1 MKKILRIGTRDSQL
15 AVWQATFVKN
25 ELAKHGIASE
35 LVLIKSDG
43 DIDLVTPLYEIGVQG
58 VFTKTLDAA
67 LLSDKIDI
75 AVHSMKDVP
84 TQLAKGI
91 QQAAVLKRANYTD
104 ILVLHPDIDKR
115 NNRFSIDSITITKTG
130 RGKEKRSSWT
140 IPLREDPSN
149 PGKSEKIW
157 IATSSVRRIAQWK
170 NRFPNSIIENLRGNV
185 NTRLKKLKESEW
197 HGAIFAAA
205 GLERINLRPENSIEL
220 DWMIPA
226 PAQGAIMIVCRENDT
241 KSKNNSALLND
252 ETTAICTKIERD
264 FLRTLMGGCSTPI
277 SALAEIKKEKIYFK
291 CSILSLDGNE
301 KAETAYSGFL
311 LKDSFDLGI
320 TAANYILENG
330 GRQIVEN
337 IRNAGI

>member
-91 QQAAVLKRANYTD
+91 QQAAVLKRANYKD
-104 ILVLHPDIDKR
+104 ILVWHPDIDKR
-115 NNRFSIDSITITKTG
+115 NNPFARSSHTTTM
-130 RGKEKRSSWT
+130 RGKKVIKESSWS

-149 PGKSEKIW
+149 PGKPEKIC

-170 NRFPNSIIENLRGNV
+170 NRFPDSIIENLRGNV
-185 NTRLKKLKESEW
+185 NTRLKKLKESDW

-205 GLERINLRPENSIEL
+205 GLERINLRPEHSIEL
-220 DWMIPA
+220 DWMLPA

-241 KSKNNSALLND
+241 ESKNKSALLND

-277 SALAEIKKEKIYFK
+277 SALAEIEKDRINFK
-291 CSILSLDGNE
+291 CSILSLDGKE
-301 KAETAYSGFL
+301 KAETSYSVF
-311 LKDSFDLGI
+311 KNEVDLGV
-320 TAANYILENG
+320 TAANFILENG
-330 GRQIVEN
+330 GRKIVEK

>member
-1 MKKILRIGTRDSQL
+1 MEKILRIGTRDSQL
-15 AVWQATFVKN
+15 AVWQATFVKD
-25 ELAKHGIASE
+25 ELAKHGIASQ

-43 DIDLVTPLYEIGVQG
+43 DIDLITPLYAMGVQG

-67 LLSDKIDI
+67 LLSNKIDI

-84 TQLAKGI
+84 TQLAQGI
-91 QQAAVLKRANYTD
+91 QQAAVLKRANNKD
-104 ILVLHPDIDKR
+104 ILVWHPDIDKR
-115 NNRFSIDSITITKTG
+115 NNRFSICSHTTITE
-130 RGKEKRSSWT
+130 RGKVLKETSWT

-149 PGKSEKIW
+149 PGKPEKIF

-170 NRFPNSIIENLRGNV
+170 HRFPDSRIENLRGNV
-185 NTRLKKLKESEW
+185 NTRLKKLNESDW

-220 DWMIPA
+220 DWMLPA
-226 PAQGAIMIVCRENDT
+226 PAQGAIMIVCKEEDT
-241 KSKNNSALLND
+241 ISKEKCLVLND
-252 ETTAICTKIERD
+252 EATAICTKIERD

-291 CSILSLDGNE
+291 CSIHSLDGKE
-301 KAETAYSGFL
+301 KAET
-311 LKDSFDLGI
+311 SFGGHPIKNAVDLGE